1 MVKILGKSVVNKKM
15 RRHFHRFRFVNSE
28 KDSSVGEG
36 FGPPAHHPLPPPPP
50 LICPIVSCTD
60 YSATEFGWLSARKVW
75 PKTFPAKE
83 TTHQIDYI
91 ARCLTG
97 Q

>member
-36 FGPPAHHPLPPPPP
+36 PPAHHPPPP
-50 LICPIVSCTD
+50 
-60 YSATEFGWLSARKVW
+60 ATSFNLS
-75 PKTFPAKE
+75 
-83 TTHQIDYI
+83 Y
-91 ARCLTG
+91 CLLY
-97 Q
+97 